1 MAIPNIEGGFGPN
14 QRAILA
20 KDVAEFHDRELSDV
34 NRRINDNLE
43 KFEEKIDYIDVK
55 EYKNLVITLT
65 DNQIL
70 TQDAVNASKN
80 IYLLSGIGY
89 YKITKTN

>member
-20 KDVAEFHDRELSDV
+20 KDVAEFHDKELHHV
-34 NRRINDNLE
+34 NQTINRNID
-43 KFEEKIDYIDVK
+43 KFEEAVDYIDVK
-55 EYKNLVITLT
+55 EYQNLVIALT
-65 DNQIL
+65 DNKIL
-70 TQDAVNASKN
+70 TQKSVNRSKN
-80 IYLLSGIGY
+80 IYLLSGLGY